1 MAYAILAE
9 GRDQRELQELDLA
22 LAPSKE
28 AKQEQIDRTN
38 MEAMKALQSQLSGL
52 GQPRRR

>member
-1 MAYAILAE
+1 MSYAILAE
-9 GRDQRELQELDLA
+9 GRDQRGLQELDLA

-28 AKQEQIDRTN
+28 AKQEQIDRAN
-38 MEAMKALQSQLSGL
+38 MEAMKTLQSQLSGL